1 MKDSSLSFFV
11 FVFHEE
17 IRSIE
22 DKEPHS
28 CFHIINETSSEERMH
43 LNMSLAYKIESQINA
58 PEVL

>member
-43 LNMSLAYKIESQINA
+43 ASQYELSVQN
-58 PEVL
+58 